1 MPLDSDEAN
10 ADAKLHVE
18 FYTNK
23 EVGRP
28 FIRIRVPGDT
38 TNIIDQPVRDDH
50 KERFPRQWLH
60 FQMQNE
66 NGDIPG
72 TKLQEWHDAAPSD
85 ITDAQVAELQI
96 LKFRTVEQ
104 VATASDAQMMRVG
117 MGGVGLRL
125 RAQAFLRLKSESTSN
140 SELVE
145 AKAKLAA
152 LEAQVAALV
161 AAREDAP
168 RRGRPPMTDRSA

>member
-1 MPLDSDEAN
+1 
-10 ADAKLHVE
+10 
-18 FYTNK
+18 
-23 EVGRP
+23 
-28 FIRIRVPGDT
+28 
-38 TNIIDQPVRDDH
+38 
-50 KERFPRQWLH
+50 
-60 FQMQNE
+60 MQNE

-125 RAQAFLRLKSESTSN
+125 KAQAFLRLKSDATSS
-140 SELVE
+140 SELAE

-161 AAREDAP
+161 AAKDEAP
-168 RRGRPPMTDRSA
+168 RRGRPPMNDRSA